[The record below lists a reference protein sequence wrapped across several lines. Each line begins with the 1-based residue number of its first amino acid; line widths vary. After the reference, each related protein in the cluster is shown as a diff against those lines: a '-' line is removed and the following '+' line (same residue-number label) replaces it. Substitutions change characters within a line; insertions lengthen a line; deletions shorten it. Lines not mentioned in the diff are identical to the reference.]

1 MENATSKDEH
11 NSRHLNLVNVKT
23 ANANYPV
30 DGTVSKQTTCY
41 WIPRR
46 KTREAN
52 LESPREK
59 LIEKRKQ
66 ERPIQGIVRIRHP

>member
-1 MENATSKDEH
+1 MENAISKDEH

-41 WIPRR
+41 WIPR
-46 KTREAN
+46 
-52 LESPREK
+52 
-59 LIEKRKQ
+59 
-66 ERPIQGIVRIRHP
+66 

>member
-1 MENATSKDEH
+1 MENAISKHER

-41 WIPRR
+41 G
-46 KTREAN
+46 KTLEGSLELQREN
-52 LESPREK
+52 LFEK
-59 LIEKRKQ
+59 QKQ
-66 ERPIQGIVRIRHP
+66 GRPIQGIVRIRHP